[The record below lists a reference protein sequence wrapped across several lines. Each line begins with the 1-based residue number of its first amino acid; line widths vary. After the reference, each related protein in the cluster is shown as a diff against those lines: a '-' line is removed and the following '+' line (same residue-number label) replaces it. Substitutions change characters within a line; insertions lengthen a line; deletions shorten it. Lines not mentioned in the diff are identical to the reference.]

1 MLRAVH
7 MKYLSKN
14 SLRVSLMLCAAM
26 TLSACDKGFD
36 FGTVGDMLGGNR
48 PADDAAILPRPDPDP
63 RGVIT
68 YSTYQV
74 MVARQGDTVASMANR
89 VNLSTA
95 ELAAHN
101 GLPET
106 YAPRPGEVI
115 AIPRNVG
122 GSIQDNV
129 WSPEIAVSALDNATI
144 SSSEIGSGPI
154 SGPADNPF
162 NNGQSGSVVEPIRHR
177 VRAGET
183 AFSVARLYKVSVTS
197 LAEWNGLNSEMAL
210 RENQELLIP
219 VVSTA
224 SAQAQPIPETEVAI
238 NTPGTNSELPPPPS
252 AGTPLPKNQDINEVK
267 NPPSPDLSQ
276 TKTPPGARGKLLKPV
291 ASGTILRPYATSG
304 PRKNEGID
312 FAAPAGTE
320 VRAAEGGEVALISES
335 LGGLGTIVLIRHPD
349 NLMTVY
355 GRVSGVTLKK
365 GDKVN
370 RGQKVGVVAKGAKPN
385 LHFEIRRGTAS
396 VDPAPY
402 L

>member
-1 MLRAVH
+1 MTDFSKFPTRASLL
-7 MKYLSKN
+7 LSVTL
-14 SLRVSLMLCAAM
+14 S
-26 TLSACDKGFD
+26 LSACEKGFD
-36 FGTVGDMLGGNR
+36 FGTVGDMFGGNR
-48 PADDAAILPRPDPDP
+48 PADGAAALPRPDPDQ

-74 MVARQGDTVASMANR
+74 MVAQQNDSIATMANR
-89 VNLSTA
+89 VGLSGA
-95 ELAAHN
+95 ELARHN

-106 YAPRPGEVI
+106 YNPRPGEVL
-115 AIPRNVG
+115 ALPRNVG
-122 GSIQDNV
+122 GSIDDNV
-129 WSPEIAVSALDNATI
+129 WSPDIAVSALDNAAIT
-144 SSSEIGSGPI
+144 SSEIGSSHNVP
-154 SGPADNPF
+154 PQAVNNPF

-183 AFSVARLYKVSVTS
+183 AFSISRLYGVSVTA
-197 LAEWNGLNSEMAL
+197 LAQWNGLDSQMTL

-219 VVSTA
+219 VVATSQ
-224 SAQAQPIPETEVAI
+224 SAPVAETTTVAT
-238 NTPGTNSELPPPPS
+238 NDPGTRSQLPPPPS
-252 AGTPLPKNQDINEVK
+252 AETPLPANQDINAVAA
-267 NPPSPDLSQ
+267 PASPDLSAN
-276 TKTPPGARGKLLKPV
+276 KTPPGARGKLLKPV
-291 ASGTILRPYATSG
+291 ASGSVQRPYAASG

-312 FAAPAGTE
+312 FAAPAGSE
-320 VRAAEGGEVALISES
+320 VRAAEAGEVALISES

-355 GRVSGVTLKK
+355 GRVTGVTLKK

-370 RGQKVGVVAKGAKPN
+370 RGQKVGVVANGDNPN